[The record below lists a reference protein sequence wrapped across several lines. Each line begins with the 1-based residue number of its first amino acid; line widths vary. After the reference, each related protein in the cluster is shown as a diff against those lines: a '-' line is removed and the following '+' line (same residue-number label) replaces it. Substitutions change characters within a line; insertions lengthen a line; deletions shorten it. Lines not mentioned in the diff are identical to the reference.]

1 MILSDAITINII
13 GKLVHGLL
21 DKKTSF
27 KRRLKSRERTFE
39 NQSKVS
45 RQTQESISCVNSNE
59 NLLFTIN
66 AEAEL

>member
-27 KRRLKSRERTFE
+27 RRLKSRERTFE